1 MAEVKKVELGEGSV
15 GKLLFRLAVPAI
27 TAQMVNALYN
37 MVDRMYIGHMA
48 GVGAAAL
55 TGVGVT
61 FPVITL
67 ISAFAALVS
76 MGGAPLASINL
87 GMGKKERA
95 EVILGNCTLALIV
108 TAAILTA
115 FFSLYG
121 REVLLKFGAS
131 ENTIVYAWSYMRIYC
146 LGTLFV
152 QLALGLNAFI
162 NAQGYTT
169 MGMLTV
175 LIGALC
181 NVVLD
186 PIFIFALGLGVRGA
200 AYATVISQGISSAWV
215 VGFLT
220 VGKSYLRIHLRCMKP
235 DFHVLAPAVAL
246 GASPFTMQFTNS
258 VLNVCFNTSLLKY
271 GGDLA
276 VGAMT
281 ILSSIVQFVFLP
293 LQGLAQGAQPITSFN
308 YGARK
313 YDRVKRVYLLLL
325 ACSLSLA
332 FMIWAI
338 AEFAPWLPVSVFT
351 REPELSALSIWAL
364 RIYIFSYPF
373 MGLQMACQHTFVALG
388 NARTSLFVALLRK
401 VFLLIPL
408 IYILPNFFEDK
419 VFAVFLAEPMSD
431 CISATTAVILF
442 VLFFKKI
449 QRGEY
454 DPAAK

>member
-1 MAEVKKVELGEGSV
+1 MAEVKKVDLGEGSV
-15 GKLLFRLAVPAI
+15 GKLLFRLALPAI

-37 MVDRMYIGHMA
+37 LVDRMYIGHMP

-61 FPVITL
+61 FPVIMLT
-67 ISAFAALVS
+67 SAFAALVS
-76 MGGAPLASINL
+76 MGGAPLASISL
-87 GMGKKERA
+87 GMGKKDRA
-95 EVILGNCTLALIV
+95 EVILGNCTFALIV
-108 TAAILTA
+108 TSTILTI
-115 FFSLYG
+115 FFSFYG
-121 REVLLKFGAS
+121 RAVLLRFGAS
-131 ENTIVYAWSYMRIYC
+131 ENTIIYAWPYLQIYC

-152 QLALGLNAFI
+152 QLSLGLNAFI

-169 MGMLTV
+169 IGMLTV
-175 LIGALC
+175 LIGAIC

-186 PIFIFALGLGVRGA
+186 PIFIFVLGLGVRGA
-200 AYATVISQGISSAWV
+200 ALATIISQGISSVWV
-215 VGFLT
+215 VAFLT
-220 VGKSYLRIHLRCMKP
+220 VGKSYLRIRLHCMKP
-235 DFHVLAPAVAL
+235 DFHILAPAVAL
-246 GASPFTMQFTNS
+246 GASPFTMQFTES

-281 ILSSIVQFVFLP
+281 IVGSIQHFVFLP
-293 LQGLAQGAQPITSFN
+293 LQGLSQGAQPITSFN

-325 ACSLSLA
+325 ASSLSFA
-332 FMIWAI
+332 FMVWGIS
-338 AEFAPWLPVSVFT
+338 EFIPWLPVSIFT
-351 REPELSALSIWAL
+351 HEPELSALSIWAL
-364 RIYIFSYPF
+364 RIYIFAYPF
-373 MGLQMACQHTFVALG
+373 MGLQTACQQTFVALG
-388 NARTSLFVALLRK
+388 NAHTSLFVALLRK

-431 CISATTAVILF
+431 WISATTAAVLF

-454 DPAAK
+454 DPSKK